1 MSRRFY
7 CLQTTSVAS
16 QPNGLLWN
24 RWRSISGDGADY
36 VSTRPATEWSLYV
49 TFTLLELFFVIVS
62 LIISTQT
69 SIYWND
75 WFCWLLFWLKKKK
88 RLHGISQHHIYI
100 LGLLIVL
107 AVLHRAQPGGRLSWP
122 VGSHRPSG
130 SFVLCCVLFAPS
142 PLGDNSHSVASSS
155 PGQGPHKFISNA
167 PSQVEGW
174 STDLRVSSSE
184 LGWLQSHCRLV
195 SSSFDQFFSSTDNN
209 IIVVSCLP

>member
-88 RLHGISQHHIYI
+88 KKGFMGSVSTTFTFWGCSLSWRFFTEPS
-100 LGLLIVL
+100 
-107 AVLHRAQPGGRLSWP
+107 RAAGCPGRLARTGRA
-122 VGSHRPSG
+122 VR
-130 SFVLCCVLFAPS
+130 LCCVVFCLP
-142 PLGDNSHSVASSS
+142 PRLWVTIHTL
-155 PGQGPHKFISNA
+155 
-167 PSQVEGW
+167 SQVH
-174 STDLRVSSSE
+174 LRGRVRTSSLATLHHRLKAGQQISAYHP
-184 LGWLQSHCRLV
+184 LNSDGYSHTV
-195 SSSFDQFFSSTDNN
+195 D
-209 IIVVSCLP
+209 